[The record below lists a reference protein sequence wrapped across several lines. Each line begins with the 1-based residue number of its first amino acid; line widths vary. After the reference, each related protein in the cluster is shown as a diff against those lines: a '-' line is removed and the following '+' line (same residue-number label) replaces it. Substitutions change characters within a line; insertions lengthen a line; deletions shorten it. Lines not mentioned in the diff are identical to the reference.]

1 METCYEITP
10 HKLKLRDILQNNSEL
25 FKNGSVKKYQK
36 EREREKKKDRLRKY
50 ARLKEIKI

>member
-36 EREREKKKDRLRKY
+36 EREREKKKRQTQ
-50 ARLKEIKI
+50 EVCQIEGN

>member
-1 METCYEITP
+1 METCCEITP

-36 EREREKKKDRLRKY
+36 ERERERKKKTDSGSMPD
-50 ARLKEIKI
+50 